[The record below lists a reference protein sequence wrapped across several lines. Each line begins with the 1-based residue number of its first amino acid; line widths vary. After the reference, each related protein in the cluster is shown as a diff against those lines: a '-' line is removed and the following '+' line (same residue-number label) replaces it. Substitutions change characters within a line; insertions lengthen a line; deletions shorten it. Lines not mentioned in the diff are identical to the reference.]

1 MKPIVLCYNLK
12 GTAKMK
18 KISMIFGFLG
28 YKIRHVEKQ
37 EYAMTIEEVLER
49 AERLEE
55 TESTA
60 ASEGFTDEMLVIGA
74 DTEDRLDKALFLM
87 RQEKVSVPLKAV
99 ITPTN
104 LSWTS
109 LALHDEIAE
118 EHEYMTNQQKGKQ
131 N

>member
-1 MKPIVLCYNLK
+1 
-12 GTAKMK
+12 MK
-18 KISMIFGFLG
+18 KLSMIFGFLG
-28 YKIRHVEKQ
+28 YRIRHVEKQ
-37 EYAMTIEEVLER
+37 EYAITIEEL
-49 AERLEE
+49 LDKSEE
-55 TESTA
+55 SKENLCESG
-60 ASEGFTDEMLVIGA
+60 GFMDEMLVIGA